1 MRAQFSH
8 VEFSRPHNASQLGVT
23 VKIEANVQERDAV
36 AKRLELLS
44 LSALSAELTITADS
58 AGVVH
63 VRGQFEA
70 AFEQAC
76 VVSLEPILVKID
88 EEMAERYAEQA
99 ILQRLEKKNATQ
111 ETEDDD
117 LPELI
122 EDGFIDLGEAVVQN
136 LILSLDPY
144 PRKAGLDYLNLELE

>member
-1 MRAQFSH
+1 MLTQFSH
-8 VEFSRPHNASQLGVT
+8 VEFSRPHNVVQLGVT
-23 VKIEANVQERDAV
+23 VKIEANAQERADV

-44 LSALSAELTITADS
+44 LSSLLAELTITADS

-70 AFEQAC
+70 VFEQAC
-76 VVSLEPILVKID
+76 VVSLEPISVKIA
-88 EEMAERYAEQA
+88 EEMDECYAERA
-99 ILQRLEKKNATQ
+99 ILQRLAKKSAVE
-111 ETEDDD
+111 ETDDD
-117 LPELI
+117 HLPELI

-144 PRKAGLDYLNLELE
+144 PRKAGLDYLNLEIE